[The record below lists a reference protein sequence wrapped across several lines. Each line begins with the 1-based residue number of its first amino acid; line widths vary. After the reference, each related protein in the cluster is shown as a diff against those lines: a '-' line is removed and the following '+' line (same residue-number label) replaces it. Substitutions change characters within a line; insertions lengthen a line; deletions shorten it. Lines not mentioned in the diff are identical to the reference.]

1 MDTAAS
7 YRSESQRCR
16 ALAAGTRDV
25 QAADRWLRIANDYDA
40 LADAVAAEEAR
51 LRVPPV
57 AHIPMQRQPMQQ
69 QQMKKEPED
78 QK

>member
-1 MDTAAS
+1 MPRVAA
-7 YRSESQRCR
+7 
-16 ALAAGTRDV
+16 AAHDA

-69 QQMKKEPED
+69 QQMKTEPEN
-78 QK
+78 KK